1 MHANNG
7 LAPCIQHRCT
17 LHVSMMNFHHYLPV
31 QEVHEAR
38 IEMQRRTNEWYQG
51 VRAVS
56 SEEEEEEET
65 SHTML
70 KIENNLIRERK
81 GTSGS
86 SSNASLDGR
95 TASPTHLA

>member
-1 MHANNG
+1 
-7 LAPCIQHRCT
+7 
-17 LHVSMMNFHHYLPV
+17 MNFHLYLSL
-31 QEVHEAR
+31 QEVHDAY
-38 IEMQRRTNEWYQG
+38 IEMQCRTNEWYQG

-56 SEEEEEEET
+56 SEEEET

-70 KIENNLIRERK
+70 KMENNLIRERR

-95 TASPTHLA
+95 TASPILHLA

>member
-1 MHANNG
+1 MKALSVVWESIRERNYR
-7 LAPCIQHRCT
+7 LKKK
-17 LHVSMMNFHHYLPV
+17 NFLSGP
-31 QEVHEAR
+31 
-38 IEMQRRTNEWYQG
+38 TNEWYQG

-56 SEEEEEEET
+56 TEEEEEET

-70 KIENNLIRERK
+70 KMENNLIRERR